1 MTMVLLMDLFLEKFL
16 KMTNKLK
23 FTQVSRVICPKTGI
37 HYLDAIDEYGNHW
50 MAQQE
55 TTVEPWITYK
65 EVWYQDP
72 QQPVKLK

>member
-1 MTMVLLMDLFLEKFL
+1 MSNLR
-16 KMTNKLK
+16 
-23 FTQVSRVICPKTGI
+23 FTQVSRVICPKSGT

-72 QQPVKLK
+72 QQPVELQR

>member
-1 MTMVLLMDLFLEKFL
+1 MTK
-16 KMTNKLK
+16 KLK
-23 FTQVSRVICPKTGI
+23 FTQVSRVICPRTGT

-55 TTVEPWITYK
+55 TTAEPWITYK

-72 QQPVKLK
+72 QQPVKLG

>member
-1 MTMVLLMDLFLEKFL
+1 
-16 KMTNKLK
+16 
-23 FTQVSRVICPKTGI
+23 
-37 HYLDAIDEYGNHW
+37 LDAIDEYGNHW

-72 QQPVKLK
+72 QQPVKL

>member
-1 MTMVLLMDLFLEKFL
+1 MVLLMDLFLEKFL

-23 FTQVSRVICPKTGI
+23 FTQVSRVICPKTCI

-72 QQPVKLK
+72 QQPVKL